1 MKQILKVLVGS
12 RAHDLYTEDSDY
24 DYRGVF
30 IYPTR
35 EILALRPPKDQTSW
49 LEGKTDDTSWEL
61 HKFLV
66 MACQCNPS
74 VLEVFKSRSRP

>member
-35 EILALRPPKDQTSW
+35 S
-49 LEGKTDDTSWEL
+49 
-61 HKFLV
+61 
-66 MACQCNPS
+66 
-74 VLEVFKSRSRP
+74 